1 MSDEELGKPEL
12 LDQWVAYSQLEIVVR
27 RPSRDLIRLLLLRSA
42 FDLTVY
48 VRGFPR
54 RSILDSAGNDKKGPN
69 DGSTFFSLN
78 LLSRPMKSRTTIR
91 TNVVIATVMGAL
103 LASGSVQ
110 AQVNVEQIVGQ
121 KVQPILPQNGEGGG
135 VAVAVRMN
143 GKTSFFNYGMADN
156 GQKRPV
162 TADSIFNLG
171 SVGKVFA
178 TTLLAQAVKQGELSL
193 DDSVAKYVTELQRGG
208 DIRRITLGQLA
219 SHTSGLPRVPQQYET
234 WHKGRYTWPDFVRFL
249 NSWKAGPNH
258 EPGQQ
263 YLYSNAAMVLLRVAL
278 ERRFNTRFSALMHQ
292 RLTGPLGMT
301 STALPLPRDL
311 LGRTVQGYG
320 QQGRPIGKPGMEGG
334 TFQWPGSGQ
343 IYSSSRDMATFL
355 AANLGELPDHG
366 PIENAM
372 ALAQQPVF
380 TVGPRL
386 KLGLAWQ
393 NVPAGNFTIIDK
405 NGGLDNTSTYI
416 GFAPQRKLGVVIL
429 VNRGQQHATGI
440 GRQIIHALA
449 QDQSEPSGE
458 GEPNPDND

>member
-1 MSDEELGKPEL
+1 
-12 LDQWVAYSQLEIVVR
+12 
-27 RPSRDLIRLLLLRSA
+27 
-42 FDLTVY
+42 
-48 VRGFPR
+48 
-54 RSILDSAGNDKKGPN
+54 
-69 DGSTFFSLN
+69 
-78 LLSRPMKSRTTIR
+78 MKSQTLIR
-91 TNVVIATVMGAL
+91 TNVVVATVMGAL
-103 LASGSVQ
+103 LAVGSVQ

-121 KVQPILPQNGEGGG
+121 KIQPILPKNGEGGG
-135 VAVAVRMN
+135 VAVVVRMD

-156 GQKRPV
+156 AQHRPV

-178 TTLLAQAVKQGELSL
+178 TTLLAQAVKQNQLGL
-193 DDSVAKYVTELQRGG
+193 DDPVAKYVTELQRGG

-278 ERRFNTRFSALMHQ
+278 ERRFNTRFAALMDQ

-301 STALPLPRDL
+301 STDLPLPREL
-311 LGRTVQGYG
+311 LGRAVQGYNPS
-320 QQGRPIGKPGMEGG
+320 GRPAGRPGMEGG
-334 TFQWPGSGQ
+334 TFEWPGAGQ

-355 AANLGELPDHG
+355 AGNLGELPDHR

-380 TVGPRL
+380 TVSARL
-386 KLGLAWQ
+386 KIGLAWQ
-393 NVPAGNFTIIDK
+393 NVSAGNFTIIDK
-405 NGGLDNTSTYI
+405 NGGLQNTSTYI
-416 GFAPQRKLGVVIL
+416 GFAPQQKLGIVIL
-429 VNRGQQHATGI
+429 VNRGKQQPTGI

-449 QDQSEPSGE
+449 QDQSEPSSE
-458 GEPNPDND
+458 GEPNPDAD

>member
-1 MSDEELGKPEL
+1 
-12 LDQWVAYSQLEIVVR
+12 
-27 RPSRDLIRLLLLRSA
+27 
-42 FDLTVY
+42 
-48 VRGFPR
+48 
-54 RSILDSAGNDKKGPN
+54 
-69 DGSTFFSLN
+69 
-78 LLSRPMKSRTTIR
+78 MKSYGMIR
-91 TNVVIATVMGAL
+91 TNIVVAILMGVLVAV
-103 LASGSVQ
+103 GSAF
-110 AQVNVEQIVGQ
+110 AQVNVEQIVTQ
-121 KVQPILPQNGEGGG
+121 KIQPILPKGGEGG
-135 VAVAVRMN
+135 VAVAVQMG

-156 GQKRPV
+156 SQNRPV
-162 TADSIFNLG
+162 TPDSIFNLG

-178 TTLLAQAVKQGELSL
+178 TTLLAQAVKQRELSL
-193 DDSVAKYVTELQRGG
+193 DDPVAKYVTELERVG

-278 ERRFNTRFSALMHQ
+278 ERRFDTRFSALMHQ

-311 LGRTVQGYG
+311 LGRAVQGYSST
-320 QQGRPIGKPGMEGG
+320 GRPIGRPGMEGG

-355 AANLGELPDHG
+355 TANLGELPDHG

-372 ALAQQPVF
+372 AFAHQSVF
-380 TVGPRL
+380 TVSPHL

-405 NGGLDNTSTYI
+405 NGGLNNTSTYI
-416 GFAPQRKLGVVIL
+416 GFTPQRKLGIVIL

-449 QDQSEPSGE
+449 QDQSESSSE
-458 GEPNPDND
+458 GESNPDND

>member
-1 MSDEELGKPEL
+1 MNSWLSRSGKASKRKEKLVGRLP
-12 LDQWVAYSQLEIVVR
+12 DA
-27 RPSRDLIRLLLLRSA
+27 IRAALVTG
-42 FDLTVY
+42 TVI
-48 VRGFPR
+48 G
-54 RSILDSAGNDKKGPN
+54 G
-69 DGSTFFSLN
+69 
-78 LLSRPMKSRTTIR
+78 LLST
-91 TNVVIATVMGAL
+91 
-103 LASGSVQ
+103 GSAY
-110 AQVNVEQIVGQ
+110 AQLNVEQIVTQ
-121 KVQPILPQNGEGGG
+121 EVQPILPKGGGGG
-135 VAVAVRMN
+135 VALAVRMN
-143 GKTSFFNYGMADN
+143 GNTQFFNYGMADN
-156 GQKRPV
+156 AQNRPV

-193 DDSVAKYVTELQRGG
+193 DDPVAKYVTELQRGG

-278 ERRFNTRFSALMHQ
+278 ERRFNMRFAALMHQ
-292 RLTGPLGMT
+292 RLTSSLGMT

-311 LGRTVQGYG
+311 LGRAVQGYG
-320 QQGRPIGKPGMEGG
+320 PQGRPIGKPGMEGG

-343 IYSSSRDMATFL
+343 IYSSPRDMATFL
-355 AANLGELPDHG
+355 AANLGELPDHR

-372 ALAQQPVF
+372 ALAHQPVF

-393 NVPAGNFTIIDK
+393 NVPSGNFTIIDK
-405 NGGLDNTSTYI
+405 NGGLNNTSIYI

-449 QDQSEPSGE
+449 QDQSEPSSE